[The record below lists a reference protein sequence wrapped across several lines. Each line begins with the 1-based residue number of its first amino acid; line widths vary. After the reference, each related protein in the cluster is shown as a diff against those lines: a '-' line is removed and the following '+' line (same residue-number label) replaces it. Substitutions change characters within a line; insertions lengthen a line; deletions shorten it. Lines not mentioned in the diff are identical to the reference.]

1 MTTPTAP
8 EVVQPRDSAPP
19 RGAWAP
25 GTPLADVL
33 AHWAGSDP
41 GRAVVADTV
50 GRLAAATARISA
62 LVEEA
67 PLRADELPEVRE
79 ENASGDAQKPLDV
92 AAEEI
97 VLAALAGGAVAAVAS
112 EESEDPV
119 PVTDGGSLV
128 VTTDPVDGSGNID
141 INAPLGSIFSVLP
154 MDGFE
159 GDPGR
164 ALLQPGRAQLAAG
177 FAVFG
182 PSTVLVLTLG
192 EGTDSYLLDRASGRY
207 LLLHHGMTVAPDA
220 QEYAINA
227 SNVRH
232 WAPGIRSYV
241 NDMVSGATGPRE
253 RDFNMRWLAAL
264 VAEAYRILLRG
275 GIYLYPAD
283 ARPGYGAGRLRLV
296 YEANPVAMVFEQA
309 GGAATDGLTQI
320 LDLVPTGHH
329 QRVPLVFGSALK
341 VERVR
346 RYLTEV
352 KPHDTS
358 PLFGSR
364 GLFRD

>member
-1 MTTPTAP
+1 M
-8 EVVQPRDSAPP
+8 
-19 RGAWAP
+19 
-25 GTPLADVL
+25 
-33 AHWAGSDP
+33 
-41 GRAVVADTV
+41 
-50 GRLAAATARISA
+50 
-62 LVEEA
+62 
-67 PLRADELPEVRE
+67 
-79 ENASGDAQKPLDV
+79 
-92 AAEEI
+92 
-97 VLAALAGGAVAAVAS
+97 AAVAS
-112 EESEDPV
+112 EESEEPV
-119 PVTDGGSLV
+119 EVTPGGRLV

-141 INAPLGSIFSVLP
+141 INAPIGSIFSVLP
-154 MDGFE
+154 VDGFE
-159 GDPGR
+159 DDPGR
-164 ALLQPGRAQLAAG
+164 ALLQTGRAQLAAG

-182 PSTVLVLTLG
+182 PSTVLVLTVG
-192 EGTDSYLLDRASGRY
+192 EGTDTYLLDPASGEY
-207 LLLHHGMTVAPDA
+207 VLLHHGMTVAPDA

-241 NDMVSGATGPRE
+241 NDMVSGATGPRA

-283 ARPGYGAGRLRLV
+283 ARPGYESGRLRLV

-309 GGAATDGLTQI
+309 GGAATNGLTPI
-320 LDLVPTGHH
+320 LDMVPTGHH
-329 QRVPLVFGSALK
+329 QRVPLVFGSTDK
-341 VERVR
+341 VDRVR

-352 KPHDTS
+352 RPHETS